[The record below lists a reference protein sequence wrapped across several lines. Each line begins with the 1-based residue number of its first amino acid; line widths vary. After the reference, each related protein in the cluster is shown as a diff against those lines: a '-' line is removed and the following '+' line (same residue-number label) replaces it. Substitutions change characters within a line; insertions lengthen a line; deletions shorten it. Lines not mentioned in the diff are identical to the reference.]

1 MKNTNRSSLKN
12 NCHNSSRN
20 SSTNHNLFNP
30 ENIST
35 KQDLLFFK
43 NDILKD
49 LRRIEEKLNLK
60 LTEQSIAN
68 NDQYEAFEKKL
79 DILNSKIIRVNE
91 FVSDNTNLSEKI
103 NTFQL
108 FKSKTEDSILSLNSR
123 IAIVQKETK
132 DSLIKFEKIL
142 EENLKYPGI
151 IGKNSKFSNFRF
163 FIDYVMNNI
172 KYLNDFKEEMINFDF
187 AGFKKRINSDL
198 QEFRFTLN
206 ENDRNLRKLI
216 ESNIKEFNSKVFD
229 LDNKMENKFEDVYD
243 TLKDYKNIINERISL
258 YEEKVQ
264 NKFDNLQKN
273 LEDKYKEHLNDI
285 NNFKNIKNKFTNDIN
300 NIKHNLSKMEKTVEF
315 FKLLSEQNFMTTNSN
330 KINYATNNK
339 IIFGENFDNNQ
350 IKNLILEKN
359 KIPDIPLNMKD
370 FYNMNTN
377 IQDNNMQN
385 YEDKINTDNTLENI
399 THDRNNNININEP
412 NGSFDNSQNND
423 MLLKKNYYSDE
434 NNEIKLDELRNK
446 KENTDLMQ
454 DEFNNDREKINNLF
468 NLNLELKQSMKKMY
482 LNKYKDFKK
491 AIFQNNYSIMNIP
504 NIKITKVVIPEN
516 VNDYKK
522 VRISRS
528 SLFDKK
534 GKRVML
540 NNPSLSKKYFLQNAD
555 SLSVN
560 RNSMTNV
567 QNIKDVIKIK
577 NPKNKRT
584 KGGKYVESARILGH
598 RRAPKHTENVDS
610 LLLIQTKTKN
620 NVLNSCDNIRKNKTR
635 SWSFENNIKSK
646 DERDEKIQID
656 FKKTFKDKNQFK
668 ELLLVNVK
676 NLKKSRKIKM

>member
-1 MKNTNRSSLKN
+1 MPLKSNSYNNPKKSSII
-12 NCHNSSRN
+12 
-20 SSTNHNLFNP
+20 NP
-30 ENIST
+30 ETNAL
-35 KQDLLFFK
+35 KQDILFFK

-103 NTFQL
+103 NMFQL

-412 NGSFDNSQNND
+412 YGSFDNSQNND

-504 NIKITKVVIPEN
+504 NIKITKVVMPEN
-516 VNDYKK
+516 VNDCGK
-522 VRISRS
+522 VRMSRS

-534 GKRVML
+534 GKKVMS

-577 NPKNKRT
+577 NPKNKRK
-584 KGGKYVESARILGH
+584 KGGKYVESARIFGH
-598 RRAPKHTENVDS
+598 RRAQKHTENVDS
-610 LLLIQTKTKN
+610 LLVIQTKTKN

-668 ELLLVNVK
+668 EFLLVNAK

>member
-1 MKNTNRSSLKN
+1 
-12 NCHNSSRN
+12 
-20 SSTNHNLFNP
+20 
-30 ENIST
+30 
-35 KQDLLFFK
+35 
-43 NDILKD
+43 
-49 LRRIEEKLNLK
+49 
-60 LTEQSIAN
+60 
-68 NDQYEAFEKKL
+68 
-79 DILNSKIIRVNE
+79 
-91 FVSDNTNLSEKI
+91 
-103 NTFQL
+103 
-108 FKSKTEDSILSLNSR
+108 
-123 IAIVQKETK
+123 
-132 DSLIKFEKIL
+132 
-142 EENLKYPGI
+142 
-151 IGKNSKFSNFRF
+151 
-163 FIDYVMNNI
+163 
-172 KYLNDFKEEMINFDF
+172 
-187 AGFKKRINSDL
+187 
-198 QEFRFTLN
+198 
-206 ENDRNLRKLI
+206 
-216 ESNIKEFNSKVFD
+216 
-229 LDNKMENKFEDVYD
+229 
-243 TLKDYKNIINERISL
+243 
-258 YEEKVQ
+258 
-264 NKFDNLQKN
+264 
-273 LEDKYKEHLNDI
+273 
-285 NNFKNIKNKFTNDIN
+285 
-300 NIKHNLSKMEKTVEF
+300 
-315 FKLLSEQNFMTTNSN
+315 
-330 KINYATNNK
+330 
-339 IIFGENFDNNQ
+339 
-350 IKNLILEKN
+350 
-359 KIPDIPLNMKD
+359 
-370 FYNMNTN
+370 MNTN

-412 NGSFDNSQNND
+412 YGSFDNSQNND
-423 MLLKKNYYSDE
+423 MLLKKIYYSDE

-468 NLNLELKQSMKKMY
+468 NLNLELKQSMKKKY

-522 VRISRS
+522 LRISRS

-534 GKRVML
+534 GKRVMS

-577 NPKNKRT
+577 NTKNKRT
-584 KGGKYVESARILGH
+584 KGGKYVESARIFGH

-610 LLLIQTKTKN
+610 LLVIQTKTKN

-668 ELLLVNVK
+668 ELLLVNAK

>member
-1 MKNTNRSSLKN
+1 MPLKSNSYNNPKKSSII
-12 NCHNSSRN
+12 
-20 SSTNHNLFNP
+20 NP
-30 ENIST
+30 ETNAL
-35 KQDLLFFK
+35 KQDILFFK

-163 FIDYVMNNI
+163 FVDYVMNNI

-229 LDNKMENKFEDVYD
+229 LDNKMENKFKDVYD

-273 LEDKYKEHLNDI
+273 LEDKYKKNLNDI

-339 IIFGENFDNNQ
+339 IIFFENFDNNQ

-359 KIPDIPLNMKD
+359 KIPNIPLNMKD

-412 NGSFDNSQNND
+412 YGSFDNSQNND

-504 NIKITKVVIPEN
+504 NIKITKVVMPEN
-516 VNDYKK
+516 VNDCGK
-522 VRISRS
+522 VRMSRS

-534 GKRVML
+534 GKKVMS

-577 NPKNKRT
+577 NPKNKRK
-584 KGGKYVESARILGH
+584 KGGKYVESARIFGH
-598 RRAPKHTENVDS
+598 RRAQKHTENVDS
-610 LLLIQTKTKN
+610 LLVIQTKTKN

-656 FKKTFKDKNQFK
+656 FKKSFKDKNDFK
-668 ELLLVNVK
+668 ELLLVNAK

>member
-1 MKNTNRSSLKN
+1 MPLKSNSYNNPKKSSII
-12 NCHNSSRN
+12 
-20 SSTNHNLFNP
+20 NP
-30 ENIST
+30 ETNAL
-35 KQDLLFFK
+35 KQDILFFK

-132 DSLIKFEKIL
+132 DSLIKIEKIL

-359 KIPDIPLNMKD
+359 KISDIPLNMKD

-412 NGSFDNSQNND
+412 YGSFDNSQNND

-504 NIKITKVVIPEN
+504 NIKITKVVMPEN
-516 VNDYKK
+516 VNDCGK
-522 VRISRS
+522 VRMSRS

-534 GKRVML
+534 GKKVMS

-567 QNIKDVIKIK
+567 QNI
-577 NPKNKRT
+577 
-584 KGGKYVESARILGH
+584 
-598 RRAPKHTENVDS
+598 
-610 LLLIQTKTKN
+610 
-620 NVLNSCDNIRKNKTR
+620 
-635 SWSFENNIKSK
+635 
-646 DERDEKIQID
+646 
-656 FKKTFKDKNQFK
+656 
-668 ELLLVNVK
+668 
-676 NLKKSRKIKM
+676 

>member
-1 MKNTNRSSLKN
+1 MPLKSNSYNNPKKSSII
-12 NCHNSSRN
+12 
-20 SSTNHNLFNP
+20 NP
-30 ENIST
+30 ETNT
-35 KQDLLFFK
+35 LKQDILFFK

-132 DSLIKFEKIL
+132 DSLIKIEKIL

-359 KIPDIPLNMKD
+359 KISDIPLNMKD

-412 NGSFDNSQNND
+412 YGSFDNSQNND
-423 MLLKKNYYSDE
+423 MLLKKIYYSDE

-504 NIKITKVVIPEN
+504 NIKITKVVLPEN
-516 VNDYKK
+516 VNNYKK

-534 GKRVML
+534 GKRVMS

-656 FKKTFKDKNQFK
+656 FKKTFKDKNEFK
-668 ELLLVNVK
+668 ELLLVNAK

>member
-1 MKNTNRSSLKN
+1 MPLKSNSYNNPKKSSII
-12 NCHNSSRN
+12 
-20 SSTNHNLFNP
+20 NP
-30 ENIST
+30 ETNAL
-35 KQDLLFFK
+35 KQDILFFK

-132 DSLIKFEKIL
+132 DSLIKIEKIL

-198 QEFRFTLN
+198 QEFRLTLN

-359 KIPDIPLNMKD
+359 KISDIPLNMKD

-412 NGSFDNSQNND
+412 YGSFDNSQNND
-423 MLLKKNYYSDE
+423 MLLKKIYYSDE

-534 GKRVML
+534 GKRVMS

-598 RRAPKHTENVDS
+598 RRAQKHTENVDS
-610 LLLIQTKTKN
+610 LLVIQTKTKN

-656 FKKTFKDKNQFK
+656 FKKTFKDKNEFK
-668 ELLLVNVK
+668 ELLLVNAK

>member
-1 MKNTNRSSLKN
+1 MPLKSNSYNNPKKSSII
-12 NCHNSSRN
+12 
-20 SSTNHNLFNP
+20 NP
-30 ENIST
+30 ETNAL
-35 KQDLLFFK
+35 KQDILFFK

-198 QEFRFTLN
+198 QEFRFTLI

-229 LDNKMENKFEDVYD
+229 LDNKMENKFKDVYD

-359 KIPDIPLNMKD
+359 KISDIPLNMKD

-412 NGSFDNSQNND
+412 YGSFDNSQNND

-504 NIKITKVVIPEN
+504 NIKITKVVMPEN
-516 VNDYKK
+516 VNDCGK
-522 VRISRS
+522 VRMSRS

-534 GKRVML
+534 GKKVMS

-584 KGGKYVESARILGH
+584 KGGKYVESARIFGH

-610 LLLIQTKTKN
+610 LLLIQTKMKN

-668 ELLLVNVK
+668 EFLLVNAK

>member
-1 MKNTNRSSLKN
+1 MPLKSNSYNNPKKSSII
-12 NCHNSSRN
+12 
-20 SSTNHNLFNP
+20 NP
-30 ENIST
+30 ETNT
-35 KQDLLFFK
+35 LKQDILFFK

-132 DSLIKFEKIL
+132 DSLIKIEKIL

-359 KIPDIPLNMKD
+359 KISDIPLNMKD

-412 NGSFDNSQNND
+412 YGSFDNSQNND
-423 MLLKKNYYSDE
+423 MLLKKIYYSDE

-504 NIKITKVVIPEN
+504 NIKITKVVMPEN
-516 VNDYKK
+516 VNDCGK
-522 VRISRS
+522 VRMSRS

-534 GKRVML
+534 GKRVMS

-577 NPKNKRT
+577 NPKNKRK

-610 LLLIQTKTKN
+610 LLVIQTKTKN

-668 ELLLVNVK
+668 ELLLVNTK

>member
-1 MKNTNRSSLKN
+1 MPLKSNSYNNPKKSSII
-12 NCHNSSRN
+12 
-20 SSTNHNLFNP
+20 NP
-30 ENIST
+30 ETNAL
-35 KQDLLFFK
+35 KQDILFFK

-132 DSLIKFEKIL
+132 DSLIKIEKIL

-359 KIPDIPLNMKD
+359 KISDIPLNMKD

-377 IQDNNMQN
+377 IQDNNIQN

-412 NGSFDNSQNND
+412 YGSFDNSQNND

-534 GKRVML
+534 GKRVMS

-668 ELLLVNVK
+668 ELLLFNAK

>member
-1 MKNTNRSSLKN
+1 MPLKSNSYNNPKKSSII
-12 NCHNSSRN
+12 
-20 SSTNHNLFNP
+20 NP
-30 ENIST
+30 ETNT
-35 KQDLLFFK
+35 LKQDILFFK

-132 DSLIKFEKIL
+132 DSLIKIEKIL

-359 KIPDIPLNMKD
+359 KISDIPLNMKD

-412 NGSFDNSQNND
+412 YGSFDNSQNND
-423 MLLKKNYYSDE
+423 MLLKKIYYSDE

-534 GKRVML
+534 GKRVMS

-668 ELLLVNVK
+668 ELLLFNAK

>member
-1 MKNTNRSSLKN
+1 MTSTKSIEKMPLKSNSYNNPKKSSII
-12 NCHNSSRN
+12 
-20 SSTNHNLFNP
+20 NP
-30 ENIST
+30 ETNAL
-35 KQDLLFFK
+35 KQDILFFK

-132 DSLIKFEKIL
+132 DSLIKIEKIL

-412 NGSFDNSQNND
+412 YGSFDNSQNND

-534 GKRVML
+534 GKRVMS

-560 RNSMTNV
+560 KNSMTNV

-584 KGGKYVESARILGH
+584 KGGKYVESARIFGH

-610 LLLIQTKTKN
+610 LLVIQTKTKN

-646 DERDEKIQID
+646 DERDEKVQIG
-656 FKKTFKDKNQFK
+656 FKNKYNLKNEFK
-668 ELLLVNVK
+668 ELLLVNTK

>member
-1 MKNTNRSSLKN
+1 MTSTKSIEKMPLKSNSYNNPKKSSII
-12 NCHNSSRN
+12 
-20 SSTNHNLFNP
+20 NP
-30 ENIST
+30 ETNAL
-35 KQDLLFFK
+35 KQDILFFK

-132 DSLIKFEKIL
+132 DSLIKIEKIL

-330 KINYATNNK
+330 KINYTTNNK

-359 KIPDIPLNMKD
+359 KISDIPLNMKD

-412 NGSFDNSQNND
+412 YGSFDNSQNND

-534 GKRVML
+534 GKRVMS

-584 KGGKYVESARILGH
+584 KGGKYVESARIFGH

-610 LLLIQTKTKN
+610 LLVIQTKTKN

-656 FKKTFKDKNQFK
+656 FKKTFKDKNEFK
-668 ELLLVNVK
+668 ELLLVNAK

>member
-1 MKNTNRSSLKN
+1 MPLKSNSYNNPKKSSII
-12 NCHNSSRN
+12 
-20 SSTNHNLFNP
+20 NP
-30 ENIST
+30 ETNAL
-35 KQDLLFFK
+35 KQDILFFK

-132 DSLIKFEKIL
+132 DSLIKIEKIL

-412 NGSFDNSQNND
+412 YGSFDNSQNND
-423 MLLKKNYYSDE
+423 MLLKKIYYSDE

-504 NIKITKVVIPEN
+504 NIKITKVVLPEN
-516 VNDYKK
+516 VNNYKK

-534 GKRVML
+534 GKRVMS

-668 ELLLVNVK
+668 ELLLVSAK

>member
-1 MKNTNRSSLKN
+1 MTSTKSIEKMPLKSNSYNNPKKSSII
-12 NCHNSSRN
+12 
-20 SSTNHNLFNP
+20 NP
-30 ENIST
+30 ETNAL
-35 KQDLLFFK
+35 KQDILFFK

-132 DSLIKFEKIL
+132 DSLIKIEKIL

-412 NGSFDNSQNND
+412 YGSFDNSQNND
-423 MLLKKNYYSDE
+423 MLLKKIYYSDE

-534 GKRVML
+534 GKRVMS

-610 LLLIQTKTKN
+610 LLVIQTKTKN

-668 ELLLVNVK
+668 ELLLVNTK

>member
-1 MKNTNRSSLKN
+1 MPLKSNSYNNPKKSSII
-12 NCHNSSRN
+12 
-20 SSTNHNLFNP
+20 NP
-30 ENIST
+30 ETNAL
-35 KQDLLFFK
+35 KQDILFFK

-132 DSLIKFEKIL
+132 DSLIKIEKIL

-412 NGSFDNSQNND
+412 YGSFDNSQNND
-423 MLLKKNYYSDE
+423 MLLKKIYYSDE

-534 GKRVML
+534 GKRVMS

-656 FKKTFKDKNQFK
+656 FKKTFKDKNEFK
-668 ELLLVNVK
+668 ELLLVNAK

>member
-1 MKNTNRSSLKN
+1 MPLKSNSYNNPKKSSII
-12 NCHNSSRN
+12 
-20 SSTNHNLFNP
+20 NP
-30 ENIST
+30 ETNAL
-35 KQDLLFFK
+35 KQDILFFK

-132 DSLIKFEKIL
+132 DSLIKIEKIL

-339 IIFGENFDNNQ
+339 IIFDENFDNNQ

-412 NGSFDNSQNND
+412 YGSFDNSQNND
-423 MLLKKNYYSDE
+423 MLLKKIYYSDE

-504 NIKITKVVIPEN
+504 NIKITKVVLPEN
-516 VNDYKK
+516 VNNYKK

-534 GKRVML
+534 GKRVMS

-577 NPKNKRT
+577 NPKNKRK

-668 ELLLVNVK
+668 ELLLINAK
-676 NLKKSRKIKM
+676 NMKKSRTIKM

>member
-1 MKNTNRSSLKN
+1 MPLKSNSYNNPKKSSII
-12 NCHNSSRN
+12 
-20 SSTNHNLFNP
+20 NP
-30 ENIST
+30 ETNAL
-35 KQDLLFFK
+35 KQDILFFK

-132 DSLIKFEKIL
+132 DSLIKIEKIL

-412 NGSFDNSQNND
+412 YGSFDNSQNND
-423 MLLKKNYYSDE
+423 MLLKKIYYSDE

-504 NIKITKVVIPEN
+504 NIKITKVVMPEN
-516 VNDYKK
+516 VNDCGK
-522 VRISRS
+522 VRMSRS

-534 GKRVML
+534 GKRVMS

-610 LLLIQTKTKN
+610 LLVIQTKTKN

-668 ELLLVNVK
+668 ELLLVNTK

>member
-1 MKNTNRSSLKN
+1 MTSTKSIEKMPLKSNSYNNPKKSSII
-12 NCHNSSRN
+12 
-20 SSTNHNLFNP
+20 NP
-30 ENIST
+30 ETNAL
-35 KQDLLFFK
+35 KQDILFFK

-132 DSLIKFEKIL
+132 DSLIKIEKIL

-412 NGSFDNSQNND
+412 YGSFDNSQNND

-522 VRISRS
+522 LRISRS

-534 GKRVML
+534 GKRVMS

-656 FKKTFKDKNQFK
+656 FKKTFKDKNEFK
-668 ELLLVNVK
+668 ELLLVNAK

>member
-1 MKNTNRSSLKN
+1 MPLKSNSYNNPKKSSII
-12 NCHNSSRN
+12 
-20 SSTNHNLFNP
+20 NP
-30 ENIST
+30 ETNAL
-35 KQDLLFFK
+35 KQDILFFK

-132 DSLIKFEKIL
+132 DSLIKIEKIL

-359 KIPDIPLNMKD
+359 KISDIPLNMKD

-412 NGSFDNSQNND
+412 YGSFDNSQNND
-423 MLLKKNYYSDE
+423 MLLKKIYYSDE

-534 GKRVML
+534 GKRVMS

-668 ELLLVNVK
+668 ELLLVNAK

>member
-1 MKNTNRSSLKN
+1 MPLKSNSYNNPKKSSII
-12 NCHNSSRN
+12 
-20 SSTNHNLFNP
+20 NP
-30 ENIST
+30 ETNAL
-35 KQDLLFFK
+35 KQDILFFK

-132 DSLIKFEKIL
+132 DSLIKIEKIL

-412 NGSFDNSQNND
+412 YGSFDNSQNND
-423 MLLKKNYYSDE
+423 MLLKKIYYSDE

-504 NIKITKVVIPEN
+504 NIKITKVVMPEN
-516 VNDYKK
+516 VNDCGK
-522 VRISRS
+522 VRMSRS

-534 GKRVML
+534 GKKVMS

-560 RNSMTNV
+560 RNSMTNA

-598 RRAPKHTENVDS
+598 RRAQKHTENVDS
-610 LLLIQTKTKN
+610 LLVIQTKTKN

-668 ELLLVNVK
+668 ELLLVNTK

>member
-1 MKNTNRSSLKN
+1 MPLKSNSYNNPKKSSII
-12 NCHNSSRN
+12 
-20 SSTNHNLFNP
+20 NP
-30 ENIST
+30 ETNAL
-35 KQDLLFFK
+35 KQDILFFK

-132 DSLIKFEKIL
+132 DSLIKIEKIL

-359 KIPDIPLNMKD
+359 KISDIPLNMKD

-412 NGSFDNSQNND
+412 YYSFDNSQNND
-423 MLLKKNYYSDE
+423 ILLKKNYYPDE

-504 NIKITKVVIPEN
+504 NIKITKVVLPEN
-516 VNDYKK
+516 VNNYKK

-534 GKRVML
+534 GKRVMS

-656 FKKTFKDKNQFK
+656 FKKTFKDKNEFK
-668 ELLLVNVK
+668 ELLLVNAK

>member
-1 MKNTNRSSLKN
+1 MPLKSNSYNNPKKSSII
-12 NCHNSSRN
+12 
-20 SSTNHNLFNP
+20 NP
-30 ENIST
+30 ETNAL
-35 KQDLLFFK
+35 KQDILFFK

-132 DSLIKFEKIL
+132 DSLIKIEKIL

-172 KYLNDFKEEMINFDF
+172 KYLNDFKQEMINFDF

-339 IIFGENFDNNQ
+339 IIFCENFDNNQ

-359 KIPDIPLNMKD
+359 KISDIPLNMKD

-412 NGSFDNSQNND
+412 YGSFDNSQNND
-423 MLLKKNYYSDE
+423 MLLKKIYYSDE

-534 GKRVML
+534 GKRVMS

-620 NVLNSCDNIRKNKTR
+620 NVLNSCDNIRKNKIR

-668 ELLLVNVK
+668 ELLLFNAK

>member
-1 MKNTNRSSLKN
+1 MPLKSNSYNNPKKSSII
-12 NCHNSSRN
+12 
-20 SSTNHNLFNP
+20 NP
-30 ENIST
+30 ETNAL
-35 KQDLLFFK
+35 KQDILFFK

-132 DSLIKFEKIL
+132 DSLIKIEKIL

-229 LDNKMENKFEDVYD
+229 LENKMENKFEDVYD

-339 IIFGENFDNNQ
+339 IIFDENFDNNQ

-359 KIPDIPLNMKD
+359 KISDIPLNMKD

-385 YEDKINTDNTLENI
+385 YEDKINTDNTLENF

-412 NGSFDNSQNND
+412 YGSFDNSQNND
-423 MLLKKNYYSDE
+423 MLLKKIYYSDE

-504 NIKITKVVIPEN
+504 NIKITKVVMPEN
-516 VNDYKK
+516 VNDCGK
-522 VRISRS
+522 VRMSRS

-534 GKRVML
+534 GKRVMS

-577 NPKNKRT
+577 NPKNKRK

-668 ELLLVNVK
+668 ELLLVNTK

>member
-1 MKNTNRSSLKN
+1 MPLKSNSYNNPKKSSII
-12 NCHNSSRN
+12 
-20 SSTNHNLFNP
+20 NP
-30 ENIST
+30 ETNAL
-35 KQDLLFFK
+35 KQDILFFK

-108 FKSKTEDSILSLNSR
+108 FKSKTEDSIVSLNSR

-163 FIDYVMNNI
+163 FVDYVMNNI

-198 QEFRFTLN
+198 QEFRFTLI

-300 NIKHNLSKMEKTVEF
+300 NIKHNLLKMEKTVEF

-359 KIPDIPLNMKD
+359 KISDIPLNMKD
-370 FYNMNTN
+370 FFNMNTN

-412 NGSFDNSQNND
+412 YGSFDNSQNND

-504 NIKITKVVIPEN
+504 NIKITKVVMPEN
-516 VNDYKK
+516 VNDCGK
-522 VRISRS
+522 VRMSRS

-534 GKRVML
+534 GKKVMS

-584 KGGKYVESARILGH
+584 KGGKYVESARIFGH

-668 ELLLVNVK
+668 ELLLVNAK

>member
-1 MKNTNRSSLKN
+1 MTSTKSIEKMPLKSNSYNNPKKSSII
-12 NCHNSSRN
+12 
-20 SSTNHNLFNP
+20 NP
-30 ENIST
+30 ETNAL
-35 KQDLLFFK
+35 KQDILFFK

-132 DSLIKFEKIL
+132 DSLIKIEKIL

-359 KIPDIPLNMKD
+359 KISDIPLNMKD

-412 NGSFDNSQNND
+412 YGSFDNSQNND

-522 VRISRS
+522 LRISRS

-534 GKRVML
+534 GKRVMS

-656 FKKTFKDKNQFK
+656 FKKTFKDKNEFK
-668 ELLLVNVK
+668 ELLLVNAK

>member
-1 MKNTNRSSLKN
+1 MTSTKSIEKMPLKSNSYNNPKKSSII
-12 NCHNSSRN
+12 
-20 SSTNHNLFNP
+20 NP
-30 ENIST
+30 ETNAL
-35 KQDLLFFK
+35 KQDILFFK

-132 DSLIKFEKIL
+132 DSLIKIEKIL

-258 YEEKVQ
+258 YEEKVR
-264 NKFDNLQKN
+264 NKFDDLQKN
-273 LEDKYKEHLNDI
+273 LEDKCEEHLNDI
-285 NNFKNIKNKFTNDIN
+285 NDFKNIKNKFTNDIN

-359 KIPDIPLNMKD
+359 KISDIPLNMKD

-412 NGSFDNSQNND
+412 YGSFDNSQNND

-504 NIKITKVVIPEN
+504 NIKITKVVLPEN
-516 VNDYKK
+516 VNNYKK

-534 GKRVML
+534 GKRVMS

-656 FKKTFKDKNQFK
+656 FKKTFKDKNEFK
-668 ELLLVNVK
+668 ELLLVNAK

>member
-1 MKNTNRSSLKN
+1 MPLKSNSYNNPKKSSII
-12 NCHNSSRN
+12 
-20 SSTNHNLFNP
+20 NP
-30 ENIST
+30 ETNAL
-35 KQDLLFFK
+35 KQDILFFK

-132 DSLIKFEKIL
+132 DSLIKIEKIL

-330 KINYATNNK
+330 KINYTTNNK

-359 KIPDIPLNMKD
+359 KISDIPLNMKD

-377 IQDNNMQN
+377 IQDNNKQN

-412 NGSFDNSQNND
+412 YGSFDNSQNND
-423 MLLKKNYYSDE
+423 MLLKKIYYSDE

-504 NIKITKVVIPEN
+504 NIKITKVVMPEN
-516 VNDYKK
+516 VNDCGK
-522 VRISRS
+522 VRMSRS

-534 GKRVML
+534 GKRVMS

-668 ELLLVNVK
+668 ELLLFNAK

>member
-1 MKNTNRSSLKN
+1 MTSTKSIEKMPLKSNSYNNPKKSSII
-12 NCHNSSRN
+12 
-20 SSTNHNLFNP
+20 NP
-30 ENIST
+30 ETNAL
-35 KQDLLFFK
+35 KQDILFFK

-132 DSLIKFEKIL
+132 DSLIKIEKIL

-172 KYLNDFKEEMINFDF
+172 KYLNDFKQEMINFDF

-258 YEEKVQ
+258 YEEKVR
-264 NKFDNLQKN
+264 NKFDDLQKN
-273 LEDKYKEHLNDI
+273 LEDKCEEHLNDI
-285 NNFKNIKNKFTNDIN
+285 NDFKNIKNKFTNDIN

-399 THDRNNNININEP
+399 KHDRNNNININEP
-412 NGSFDNSQNND
+412 YGSFDNSQNND

-504 NIKITKVVIPEN
+504 NIKITKVVLPEN
-516 VNDYKK
+516 VNNYKK

-534 GKRVML
+534 GKRVMS

-577 NPKNKRT
+577 NPKNKRI

-610 LLLIQTKTKN
+610 LLVIQTKTKN
-620 NVLNSCDNIRKNKTR
+620 NVLNSCNNIRKNKTR

-668 ELLLVNVK
+668 ELLLVNTK

>member
-1 MKNTNRSSLKN
+1 MPLKSNSYNNPKKSSII
-12 NCHNSSRN
+12 
-20 SSTNHNLFNP
+20 NP
-30 ENIST
+30 ETNAL
-35 KQDLLFFK
+35 KQDILFFK

-132 DSLIKFEKIL
+132 DSLIKIEKIL

-359 KIPDIPLNMKD
+359 KISDIPLNMKD

-412 NGSFDNSQNND
+412 YGSFDNSQNND
-423 MLLKKNYYSDE
+423 MLLKKIYYSDE

-504 NIKITKVVIPEN
+504 NIKITKVVLPEN
-516 VNDYKK
+516 VNNYKK

-534 GKRVML
+534 GKRVMS

-656 FKKTFKDKNQFK
+656 FKKTFKDKNEFK
-668 ELLLVNVK
+668 ELLLVNAK

>member
-1 MKNTNRSSLKN
+1 MPLKSNSYNNPKKSSII
-12 NCHNSSRN
+12 
-20 SSTNHNLFNP
+20 NP
-30 ENIST
+30 ETNAL
-35 KQDLLFFK
+35 KQDILFFK

-359 KIPDIPLNMKD
+359 KISDIPLNMKD

-412 NGSFDNSQNND
+412 YGSFDNSQNND
-423 MLLKKNYYSDE
+423 MLLKKIYYSDE

-504 NIKITKVVIPEN
+504 NIKITKVVLPEN
-516 VNDYKK
+516 VNNYKK

-534 GKRVML
+534 GKRVMS

-656 FKKTFKDKNQFK
+656 FKKTFKDKNEFK
-668 ELLLVNVK
+668 ELLLVNAK

>member
-1 MKNTNRSSLKN
+1 MPLKSNSYNNPKKSSII
-12 NCHNSSRN
+12 
-20 SSTNHNLFNP
+20 NP
-30 ENIST
+30 ETNAL
-35 KQDLLFFK
+35 KQDILFFK

-132 DSLIKFEKIL
+132 DSLIKIEKIL

-330 KINYATNNK
+330 KINYTTNNK

-359 KIPDIPLNMKD
+359 KISDIPLNMKD

-377 IQDNNMQN
+377 IQDNNKQN

-412 NGSFDNSQNND
+412 YGSFDNSQNND
-423 MLLKKNYYSDE
+423 MLLKKIYYSDE

-504 NIKITKVVIPEN
+504 NIKITKVVMPEN
-516 VNDYKK
+516 VNDCGK
-522 VRISRS
+522 VRMSRS

-534 GKRVML
+534 GKRVMS

-610 LLLIQTKTKN
+610 LLLIQAKTKN

-668 ELLLVNVK
+668 ELLLFNAK

>member
-1 MKNTNRSSLKN
+1 MPLKSNSYNNPKKSSII
-12 NCHNSSRN
+12 
-20 SSTNHNLFNP
+20 NP
-30 ENIST
+30 ETNAL
-35 KQDLLFFK
+35 KQDILFFK

-132 DSLIKFEKIL
+132 DSLIKIEKIL

-359 KIPDIPLNMKD
+359 KISDIPLNMKD

-412 NGSFDNSQNND
+412 YGSFDNSQNND

-504 NIKITKVVIPEN
+504 NIKITKVVMPEN
-516 VNDYKK
+516 VNDCGK
-522 VRISRS
+522 VRMSRS

-534 GKRVML
+534 GKRVMS

-598 RRAPKHTENVDS
+598 RRALKHTENVDS
-610 LLLIQTKTKN
+610 LLVIQTKTKN

-668 ELLLVNVK
+668 ELLLVNAK

>member
-1 MKNTNRSSLKN
+1 MPLKSNSYNNPKKSSII
-12 NCHNSSRN
+12 
-20 SSTNHNLFNP
+20 NP
-30 ENIST
+30 ETNAL
-35 KQDLLFFK
+35 KQDILFFK

-132 DSLIKFEKIL
+132 DSLIKIEKIL

-172 KYLNDFKEEMINFDF
+172 KYLNDFKQEMINFDF

-412 NGSFDNSQNND
+412 YGSFDNSQNND

-504 NIKITKVVIPEN
+504 NIKITKVVMPEN
-516 VNDYKK
+516 VNDCGK
-522 VRISRS
+522 VRMSRS

-534 GKRVML
+534 GKRVMS

-577 NPKNKRT
+577 NPKNKRK

-610 LLLIQTKTKN
+610 LLVIQTKTKN
-620 NVLNSCDNIRKNKTR
+620 NVLNSCNNIRKNKTR

-668 ELLLVNVK
+668 ELLLVNTK

>member
-1 MKNTNRSSLKN
+1 MPLKSNSYNNPKKSSII
-12 NCHNSSRN
+12 
-20 SSTNHNLFNP
+20 NP
-30 ENIST
+30 ETNAL
-35 KQDLLFFK
+35 KQDILFFK

-132 DSLIKFEKIL
+132 DSLIKIEKIL

-412 NGSFDNSQNND
+412 YGSFDNSQNND
-423 MLLKKNYYSDE
+423 MLLKKIYYSDE

-504 NIKITKVVIPEN
+504 NIKITKVVMPEN
-516 VNDYKK
+516 VNDCGK
-522 VRISRS
+522 VRMSRS

-534 GKRVML
+534 GKRVMS

-656 FKKTFKDKNQFK
+656 FKKTFKDKNEFK
-668 ELLLVNVK
+668 ELLLVNAK

>member
-1 MKNTNRSSLKN
+1 MPLKSNSYNNPKKSSII
-12 NCHNSSRN
+12 
-20 SSTNHNLFNP
+20 NP
-30 ENIST
+30 ETNAL
-35 KQDLLFFK
+35 KQDILFFK

-132 DSLIKFEKIL
+132 DSLIKIEKIL

-359 KIPDIPLNMKD
+359 KISDIPLNMKD

-412 NGSFDNSQNND
+412 YGSFDNSQNND
-423 MLLKKNYYSDE
+423 MLLKKIYYSDE

-504 NIKITKVVIPEN
+504 NIKITKVVLPEN
-516 VNDYKK
+516 VNNYKK

-534 GKRVML
+534 GKRVMS

-668 ELLLVNVK
+668 ELLLFNAK

>member
-1 MKNTNRSSLKN
+1 MPLKSNSYNNPKKSSII
-12 NCHNSSRN
+12 
-20 SSTNHNLFNP
+20 NP
-30 ENIST
+30 ETNAL
-35 KQDLLFFK
+35 KQDILFFK

-132 DSLIKFEKIL
+132 DSLIKIEKIL

-198 QEFRFTLN
+198 QEFRFTLI

-412 NGSFDNSQNND
+412 YGSFDNSQNND
-423 MLLKKNYYSDE
+423 MLLKKIYYSDE

-534 GKRVML
+534 GKRVMS

-656 FKKTFKDKNQFK
+656 FKKTFKDKNEFK
-668 ELLLVNVK
+668 ELLLVNAK

>member
-1 MKNTNRSSLKN
+1 MPLKSNSYNNPKKSSII
-12 NCHNSSRN
+12 
-20 SSTNHNLFNP
+20 NP
-30 ENIST
+30 ETNAL
-35 KQDLLFFK
+35 KQDILFFK

-132 DSLIKFEKIL
+132 DSLIKIEKIL

-412 NGSFDNSQNND
+412 YGSFDNSQNND
-423 MLLKKNYYSDE
+423 MLLKKIYYSDE

-504 NIKITKVVIPEN
+504 NIKITKVVMPEN
-516 VNDYKK
+516 VNDCGK
-522 VRISRS
+522 VRMSRS

-534 GKRVML
+534 GKRVMS

-668 ELLLVNVK
+668 ELLLVNAK

>member
-1 MKNTNRSSLKN
+1 MPLKSNSYNNPKKSSII
-12 NCHNSSRN
+12 
-20 SSTNHNLFNP
+20 NP
-30 ENIST
+30 ETNAL
-35 KQDLLFFK
+35 KQDILFFK

-132 DSLIKFEKIL
+132 DSLIKIEKIL

-198 QEFRFTLN
+198 QEFRFTLI

-412 NGSFDNSQNND
+412 YGSFDNSQNND
-423 MLLKKNYYSDE
+423 MLLKKIYYSDE

-522 VRISRS
+522 LRISRS

-534 GKRVML
+534 GKRVMS

-656 FKKTFKDKNQFK
+656 FKKTFKDKNEFK
-668 ELLLVNVK
+668 ELLLVNAK

>member
-1 MKNTNRSSLKN
+1 MPLKSNSYNNPKKSSII
-12 NCHNSSRN
+12 
-20 SSTNHNLFNP
+20 NP
-30 ENIST
+30 ETNAL
-35 KQDLLFFK
+35 KQDILFFK

-198 QEFRFTLN
+198 QEFRFTLI

-412 NGSFDNSQNND
+412 YGSFDNSQNND

-504 NIKITKVVIPEN
+504 NIKITKVVMPEN
-516 VNDYKK
+516 VNDCGK
-522 VRISRS
+522 VRMSRS

-534 GKRVML
+534 GKKVMS

-577 NPKNKRT
+577 NPKNKRK

-610 LLLIQTKTKN
+610 LLVIQTKTKN

-656 FKKTFKDKNQFK
+656 FKKSFKDKNEFK
-668 ELLLVNVK
+668 ELLLVNAK

>member
-1 MKNTNRSSLKN
+1 MPLKSNSYNNPKKSSII
-12 NCHNSSRN
+12 
-20 SSTNHNLFNP
+20 NP
-30 ENIST
+30 ETNAL
-35 KQDLLFFK
+35 KQDILFFK

-163 FIDYVMNNI
+163 FVDYVMNNI

-198 QEFRFTLN
+198 QEFRFTLI

-412 NGSFDNSQNND
+412 YGSFDNSQNND

-504 NIKITKVVIPEN
+504 NIKITKVVMPEN
-516 VNDYKK
+516 VNDCGK
-522 VRISRS
+522 VRMSRS

-534 GKRVML
+534 GKKVMS

-584 KGGKYVESARILGH
+584 KGGKYVESARIFGH

-668 ELLLVNVK
+668 ELLLVNAK